1 MTLSKRML
9 ERLQTTHTSMER
21 RTLDMTRRNTKRITC
36 VRCQKEDLLTLFNN
50 CIAKM
55 EMG

>member
-9 ERLQTTHTSMER
+9 ERLQTTHTSMKR

-36 VRCQKEDLLTLFNN
+36 VRCQKEDLLTSFNN